1 MALAL
6 ANYTDLQA
14 TALSFMERTGETA
27 SSDAAPVWI
36 QLAEARLNREL
47 GPIETDQTF
56 TATVGS
62 RTLDISSL
70 TIVEPLRLWYQPS
83 SNVMEVELEQVPAV
97 NLPRT
102 YVNAPPI
109 AWCMDNQSSIL
120 LDAPANDTY
129 ALRFRYRG
137 RFSLS
142 STSTNWLMT
151 QHPDIY
157 LAATLMWGAGYNQDW
172 SNGPV
177 WKAILDEEVPKVRN
191 IYAQRRR
198 GMSRVDPAIVMK
210 GWRSGYNIQ
219 SDN

>member
-1 MALAL
+1 
-6 ANYTDLQA
+6 
-14 TALSFMERTGETA
+14 
-27 SSDAAPVWI
+27 
-36 QLAEARLNREL
+36 L

-157 LAATLMWGAGYNQDW
+157 LAATLMWGAGYSEDW
-172 SNGPV
+172 NGGQA
-177 WKAILDEEVPKVRN
+177 WKALLDEGLASVKHTL
-191 IYAQRRR
+191 AQVQR
-198 GMSRVDPAIVMK
+198 GSLRVDPALRIRR
-210 GWRSGYNIQ
+210 WAYNIN
-219 SDN
+219 SDT